1 MTAVSEAPASLSTLP
16 GQTTRRTLPDGV
28 AFVLLA
34 STIVAFLA
42 CSSVPTPL
50 YAVYQA
56 EWGFSPITITV
67 VFGVYAL
74 AVLAALL
81 TVGRLSDHIGRR
93 PVLAVAIAVQSLTML
108 VFAGANG
115 VPELMAARI
124 LQGLATGAAAGAAS
138 AALIDFNKARGA
150 VTTAFSGPLG
160 TALGALTAGLFVVYL
175 PAPTHL
181 IYVVLAVIFAVQVVG
196 VLAMRETSA
205 AIPGALASM
214 RPDVRVPRAARG
226 ALLVAAPALV
236 AAWAMAGFYGSLGP
250 SLLRIITGSH
260 SPIMGGFAMFVLAG
274 SGAAAVLLLRN
285 WQPARVLAFGAAALL
300 VGTAITVVAI
310 DQTSTAIFFVGAVI
324 AGAGF
329 GAGFQGSIRSVVS
342 LAQPHERAGVM
353 SVIFVVS
360 YVAMGVPAVIA
371 GFLVV
376 HDGGLAAVARYYA
389 YAVMVCAALALVG
402 MWRSRLPRT

>member
-1 MTAVSEAPASLSTLP
+1 MTAVSEAPVSLSTVP

-196 VLAMRETSA
+196 VLAMRETSP

-274 SGAAAVLLLRN
+274 SGAAAVLLLRS

-300 VGTAITVVAI
+300 IGTAITVVAI

-353 SVIFVVS
+353 SVLYVVS

-376 HDGGLAAVARYYA
+376 HDGGLVAIARYYA

-402 MWRSRLPRT
+402 MWHSRAART